1 MPNLATAKSQAYI
14 LEKRP
19 GYLGPKQACKYSSA
33 PKHLPLPQAR
43 TTNDTQP
50 RNSHT
55 CKTSKLHNNSMAS
68 SRERPRHR
76 SLTIQ
81 NLDCAAKCDRHRA
94 GMRTAVANAEQ
105 FESNC
110 ESLCQTA
117 SPKALKINRTSR
129 IHRPRRPKL
138 LPIRPA
144 CSQQNTQHK
153 PEGSATR

>member
-33 PKHLPLPQAR
+33 PKHLQLPQAR
-43 TTNDTQP
+43 ITNDTQP

-55 CKTSKLHNNSMAS
+55 CKTSKLHNNSVAS

-94 GMRTAVANAEQ
+94 GMRTAAANAEQ
-105 FESNC
+105 FESNNC
-110 ESLCQTA
+110 SRVAPSAPLCARPLKQRPERSRQPNLRIA
-117 SPKALKINRTSR
+117 LPNGKPKS
-129 IHRPRRPKL
+129 
-138 LPIRPA
+138 
-144 CSQQNTQHK
+144 SQDQ
-153 PEGSATR
+153 